1 MAQAQLLRALT
12 ARAVL
17 PAAAVAAGA
26 LVGLATPLGAQG
38 TDGID
43 LNRLRARAAARAGEA
58 EVFTRTVARR
68 GEALASEAR
77 ATAAAARER
86 LRRSAADQPI
96 AASGLAQAFDFD
108 AMVKAA
114 GDAGQTDSA
123 PRLIAFAS
131 LSMPTTALRQM
142 IADVGRAGGAV
153 VFRGFPGQSAK
164 TFTTALA
171 QVLPAGP
178 VQPGLGIDP
187 RLFRAFGIA
196 EVPAYVVTSGPVD
209 LCDVFD
215 CRSDPPPHDIV
226 RGNVT
231 VGYALDL
238 FAHGGGPGAS
248 AATAFAR
255 QLEQRR

>member
-12 ARAVL
+12 ARALL

-26 LVGLATPLGAQG
+26 LVGLASPLGAQG
-38 TDGID
+38 SDGVD
-43 LNRLRARAAARAGEA
+43 LARVRAREAAQAGDA

-68 GEALASEAR
+68 GAALASEAR
-77 ATAAAARER
+77 ATAEAARARMRR
-86 LRRSAADQPI
+86 LAADRPI
-96 AASGLAQAFDFD
+96 AASELAQGFDFD

-114 GDAGQTDSA
+114 GDAGQADSA

-131 LSMPTTALRQM
+131 LSMPATALRQM

-153 VFRGFPGQSAK
+153 VFRGFPGQSAR
-164 TFTTALA
+164 TFTAALA
-171 QVLPAGP
+171 PVLPAGR
-178 VQPGLGIDP
+178 VSPGLGIDP

-196 EVPAYVVTSGPVD
+196 QVPAYVVTSGPVE
-209 LCDVFD
+209 LCDGFT

-231 VGYALDL
+231 LGYALDL
-238 FAHGGGPGAS
+238 FAHGGGPGA
-248 AATAFAR
+248 AAASAFAR
-255 QLEQRR
+255 QLDQRR